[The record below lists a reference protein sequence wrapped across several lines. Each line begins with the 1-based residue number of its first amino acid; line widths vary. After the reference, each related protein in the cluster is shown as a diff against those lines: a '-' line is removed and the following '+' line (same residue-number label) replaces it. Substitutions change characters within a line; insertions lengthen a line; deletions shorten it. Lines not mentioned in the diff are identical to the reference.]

1 LEINTPL
8 KFSHSRIKWEKD
20 GLTVGS
26 DMVSPEGVKISLEFT
41 KTKDVFDLR
50 RLVISDGVS
59 NGAFQ
64 LTEKGG
70 TLDTGFSGTLSKKT
84 LDKLL
89 VQNNLLSGRIEGDF
103 KAHIPMKEP
112 RESKLSGNLHGWEL
126 DLSELK
132 VPLKIKEVSLK
143 TADRTVDVEAMRFLW
158 EKHQGNCKGR
168 ILFSEKDITVDLDVS
183 MDDMDWESIETFL
196 ENGDAKKGSS
206 DKKESGL
213 PVQGVLRIVLG
224 EFKYKT
230 LVWHPV
236 HAEVRLIGDNVEIQ
250 FSENKVCGIEMSGQI
265 KIAPDEMWLDF
276 KLFAENQ
283 PIGPTALCMT
293 NEDIDGTFNLEGT
306 IKGKGKPEE
315 LMKEAKGRLK
325 FRAKD
330 GKINR
335 SSRWTNI
342 FEYLSISNLLTGG
355 LTHFKKE
362 GFRFSTVE
370 AQIDIEGGALHFKK
384 GLIHSDAMDVA
395 YEGKLDVLNEK
406 LDFKLLI
413 APFTTANWIIRHI
426 PIVNYLMGGTIGT
439 IPVKVTGNANDPKVT
454 ALPLSSVGD
463 GLIGVLER
471 TVKAPVAAAEA
482 LAPEKKKEETP

>member
-1 LEINTPL
+1 M
-8 KFSHSRIKWEKD
+8 HSRIKWEKD
-20 GLTVGS
+20 GITVDS
-26 DMVSPEGVKISLEFT
+26 NVTSPENVKISLELT
-41 KTKDVFDLR
+41 KTEDSFYLR
-50 RLVISDGVS
+50 RFVISDGVS
-59 NGAFQ
+59 NGSFQ
-64 LTEKGG
+64 LTLKGG
-70 TLDTGFSGTLSKKT
+70 TLDAGFSGNLCKET

-89 VQNNLLSGRIEGDF
+89 VHNSILSGRIEGNF
-103 KAHIPMKEP
+103 KAHIPVKKM
-112 RESKLSGNLHGWEL
+112 RESKLSGNLRGWEL
-126 DLSELK
+126 DLAELN
-132 VPLKIKEVSLK
+132 VPLKIEEVSLK
-143 TADRTVDVEAMRFLW
+143 TADKTVDVETMRFLW
-158 EKHQGNCKGR
+158 EGHQGNCKGR
-168 ILFSEKDITVDLDVS
+168 FLFSEKEITVDLDVS
-183 MDDMDWESIETFL
+183 LDELDWKSIETFI

-236 HAEVRLIGDNVEIQ
+236 HAEFRVVGDNVEIQ
-250 FSENKVCGIEMSGQI
+250 FSENKVCGIEMSGQMR
-265 KIAPDEMWLDF
+265 IASDEMLLDF

-439 IPVKVTGNANDPKVT
+439 IPVKVTGDINDPKVT
-454 ALPLSSVGD
+454 ALPLSSVGA

-471 TVKAPVAAAEA
+471 TIKAPVAAAEA
-482 LAPEKKKEETP
+482 LAPEKKKEEAP